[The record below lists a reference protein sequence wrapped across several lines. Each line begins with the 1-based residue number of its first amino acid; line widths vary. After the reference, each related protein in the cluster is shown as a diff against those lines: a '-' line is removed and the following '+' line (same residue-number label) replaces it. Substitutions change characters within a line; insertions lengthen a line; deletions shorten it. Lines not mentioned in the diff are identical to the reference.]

1 MKSNLECS
9 VEIVKLPFFAI
20 LGALNFVDLVDFSL
34 QKSAKIQEIQ
44 NSEHI
49 NLLKWQT
56 LRLYIRQF

>member
-1 MKSNLECS
+1 M
-9 VEIVKLPFFAI
+9 PFFAI